1 MKVKQIKPPVV
12 LPIPQPDFTP
22 QQGRPW
28 FRSRKICFTMQDWQ
42 AFGDALRI
50 ACPYARFMRDE
61 VGKEDVG
68 EQPPSIALQSHI
80 HDAAQ
85 DAKRVYGYS
94 RMGMYLD
101 PAWRLE
107 YKRDDRGHWTWKHSC
122 PEPKAYM
129 DCNTHVYKGPDG
141 APDYIVSG
149 QFVLA
154 LQPGNANHVAFAR
167 AFLSLFGKFASNRH
181 QCSVGFPDYR
191 SYDKKEAGE
200 FWLGHHAIRWL
211 LEDSRRMIDFI
222 DFRKHRG
229 SPPDA
234 PVEGCGYRP
243 IEDIWRAKLGL

>member
-1 MKVKQIKPPVV
+1 MKVKPIKPPVV
-12 LPIPQPDFTP
+12 VPIPQPAFTP

-42 AFGDALRI
+42 ALGDALRI
-50 ACPYARFMRDE
+50 ACPYARYKRFE
-61 VGKEDVG
+61 VHEDRIG
-68 EQPPSIALQSHI
+68 EQPPPIALQSHL

-85 DAKRVYGYS
+85 DAKRIYGCS

-101 PAWRLE
+101 PTWRMD
-107 YKRDDRGHWTWKHSC
+107 YKQDERGHWGRKYSC
-122 PEPKAYM
+122 PDPKAYM
-129 DCNTHVYKGPDG
+129 DCYTHVYKGPDG
-141 APDYIVSG
+141 APDYIISG

-167 AFLSLFGKFASNRH
+167 AFFSLFGKFASNRH
-181 QCSVGFPDYR
+181 QCSVGFPDYQ
-191 SYDKKEAGE
+191 SYDHEE
-200 FWLGHHAIRWL
+200 TSTIWLGHHAIRWL

-222 DFRKHRG
+222 DFRKHRK

-243 IEDIWRAKLGL
+243 IDDIWRAKLGV